1 MSFFGKSFIF
11 DGKSSEEYNLYISSS
26 DGENA
31 RLTGAGDVELITQK
45 VFRRNSPYLLGVT
58 PSPVLQFDIEITS
71 PLEIMADEMG
81 YIMSWIFGQTEYK
94 KLQIV
99 QEDMYNFY
107 YNCFIT
113 SPKVIKVGNKTI
125 GFSGTVICDKPF
137 ATMYP
142 KTLTKTYSTFPVTTG
157 NTFTFNNI
165 SQNNFYEYPTI
176 SFTLGG
182 GGTTATITNNTDG
195 GRQFIFTGLTAGE
208 TITVN
213 NDLCI
218 ITSSLTLNRLSA
230 FNKNWFRLLKGSN
243 SITITG
249 YPASVTFTY
258 SPAVKIGG

>member
-31 RLTGAGDVELITQK
+31 RLTGAGDIELITQK

-99 QEDMYNFY
+99 QADMYDFY

-125 GFSGTVICDKPF
+125 GFSGTVICDRPYG
-137 ATMYP
+137 TMYP
-142 KTLTKTYSTFPVTTG
+142 KTLTKTYATPTVNDTFV
-157 NTFTFNNI
+157 FNNI
-165 SQNNFYEYPTI
+165 SQNNFYEFPTVA
-176 SFTLGG
+176 FTLNAT
-182 GGTTATITNNTDG
+182 GTSITITNNTDSS
-195 GRQFIFTGLTAGE
+195 RAFTFTGLTSLE

-213 NDLCI
+213 NDLSI
-218 ITSSLTLNRLSA
+218 ITSSLTLNRLST
-230 FNKNWFRLLKGSN
+230 FNKNWFRLLKGAN
-243 SITITG
+243 SLTITG
-249 YPASVTFTY
+249 APSSVSITY